1 MNFLTVEI
9 LAIAVFIISF
19 YGLMVNK
26 NIIKSIIS
34 IVLME
39 MATIMFLIGV
49 GFSDGM
55 KPPIGEIIENPAD
68 PLPQALVITTI
79 VIGLAI
85 TAVNIIF
92 FNSICRQYGAAD
104 WDTVKK
110 KNLE

>member
-1 MNFLTVEI
+1 MNFLTAEI
-9 LAIAVFIISF
+9 LSVAVFIISF
-19 YGLMVNK
+19 CGLTVNK

-39 MATIMFLIGV
+39 MAAIMFLISL
-49 GFSDGM
+49 GFSGGM
-55 KPPIGEIIENPAD
+55 RPPIGENIENPSD
-68 PLPQALVITTI
+68 PLPQALVITSI

-92 FNSICRQYGAAD
+92 FNSISRQYGTTD